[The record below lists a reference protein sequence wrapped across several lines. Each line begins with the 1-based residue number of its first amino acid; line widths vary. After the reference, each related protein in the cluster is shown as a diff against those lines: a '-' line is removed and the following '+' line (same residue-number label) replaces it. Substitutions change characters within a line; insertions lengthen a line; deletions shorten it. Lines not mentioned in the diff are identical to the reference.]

1 MKINKLKKLIREII
15 QEQSQE
21 WDGMCYACVSEC
33 GSVGSDAFTQEISS
47 WMDSQ
52 ESIGITGNVEGEG
65 GCLFGGSA
73 VNNFAQYSLAGEM
86 TGQIISM
93 PYTEIQ
99 ALPGW
104 SLPASLVANGWAD
117 PGEAIANTLGM
128 AQCAIGEY
136 GNWRADL
143 NWIDFL
149 QTYCN
154 DTTTVEQDPCEG
166 FEDNSEAT
174 QGVEVWE
181 FCTKCETESWPQDIL
196 DSTCTCCPSEID
208 TQITGSVTGS
218 DSGIEGLPLQPNKGD
233 LFKLKNEPT
242 IKKIPTKSPLQKR
255 LQKLAGIK
263 PEKK

>member
-1 MKINKLKKLIREII
+1 MKLFKLKKLTKEEIQKL
-15 QEQSQE
+15 QEQPQE

-33 GSVGSDAFTQEISS
+33 GSVGSEAFTQEISS
-47 WMDSQ
+47 WMDSN
-52 ESIGITGNVEGEG
+52 ESIGITGNVVGEG
-65 GCLFGGSA
+65 GCLYGGSA
-73 VNNFAQYSLAGEM
+73 TYNFAEYSAAGEM
-86 TGQIISM
+86 TGQILSM
-93 PYTEIQ
+93 PYTELQ
-99 ALPGW
+99 ALPNW
-104 SLPASLVANGWAD
+104 TIPLSLVVNGWAD
-117 PGEAIANTLGM
+117 PGEAIANNSSM
-128 AQCAIGEY
+128 AQCALGAY
-136 GNWRADL
+136 GNWRADP

-154 DTTTVEQDPCEG
+154 DTATTEQDPCEG

-233 LFKLKNEPT
+233 LFKLKNEP
-242 IKKIPTKSPLQKR
+242 IQKR

-263 PEKK
+263 KRG